1 VIGSRHKE
9 GYKLRCRFGSIPKRL
24 LKKPSG
30 KGKTMTKNK
39 SVVTRRPWF
48 YDASHATVRD
58 NMGMTVCEV
67 NGWGYL
73 TAKHN
78 VAQATD
84 EMDANGRLIAE
95 APEMFQVIQR
105 LSEPGGIGES
115 ELKMLIQECRRIVQ
129 KVV

>member
-1 VIGSRHKE
+1 MS
-9 GYKLRCRFGSIPKRL
+9 
-24 LKKPSG
+24 
-30 KGKTMTKNK
+30 KNK
-39 SVVTRRPWF
+39 SVVARGLWF

-58 NMGMTVCEV
+58 MDMTVCEV
-67 NGWGYL
+67 KGWGYL

-78 VAQATD
+78 VAKATD

-115 ELKMLIQECRRIVQ
+115 ELKMLTEECRRIVQ